1 MPRTPAER
9 VDLSFTLRLPPD
21 DMKFLEQRRKEL
33 EANANAEALRDVI
46 RNLRT
51 RFGLPAFMVDRL
63 ERDRKERGLSL
74 MDYLKELL
82 AMRYQELPREPVSR
96 AFASADH
103 RSATGRDRGAGR
115 GSVLRP

>member
-1 MPRTPAER
+1 VRPCSLRTEKVA
-9 VDLSFTLRLPPD
+9 ST
-21 DMKFLEQRRKEL
+21 DMKFLEERRKER

-51 RFGLPAFMVDRL
+51 CFGLPAFMVDRL

-82 AMRYQELPREPVSR
+82 AMRYQELAKESVSR
-96 AFASADH
+96 ASTSGKSPK
-103 RSATGRDRGAGR
+103 R
-115 GSVLRP
+115 

>member
-21 DMKFLEQRRKEL
+21 DMKFLEERRKEL

-51 RFGLPAFMVDRL
+51 CFGLPAFMVDRL

-82 AMRYQELPREPVSR
+82 AMRYQELAKEPI
-96 AFASADH
+96 
-103 RSATGRDRGAGR
+103 RG
-115 GSVLRP
+115 GSTSQRPTKHHS

>member
-1 MPRTPAER
+1 
-9 VDLSFTLRLPPD
+9 
-21 DMKFLEQRRKEL
+21 MKFLEERRKEL

-51 RFGLPAFMVDRL
+51 CFGLPAFMVDRL

-82 AMRYQELPREPVSR
+82 AMRYQELPREEPVSR
-96 AFASADH
+96 TSSSGKPPK
-103 RSATGRDRGAGR
+103 R
-115 GSVLRP
+115 